1 MTMIQLPYLSS
12 ARFSGSDAGSFL
24 HSQLSADIA
33 ALDEGASTFAAY
45 CTPRGQVLGLLLV
58 GRFEDSYGIV
68 GSSELLPAVIQR
80 LRMFV
85 LRADVQVEILR
96 ELQVFG
102 LLPPCTAGTTTAIF
116 SPGGFSLR
124 YTLDVK
130 SAASSEEVGRWKYAE
145 LSQGISWLGP
155 ETTEK
160 FIPQM
165 LGLDDIGAV
174 SFSKGC
180 YPGQEIVARTR
191 YLGKVKREPLIVAV
205 TGQAGIA
212 NRSKVQVTYES
223 ESIDGIL
230 VDSAPAENGNT
241 LLFIVTRPSDG
252 EQAKSIS
259 FEGQVYRLVD
269 L

>member
-12 ARFSGSDAGSFL
+12 ARFSGSDVGSFL

-58 GRFEDSYGIV
+58 GRLEDSYWVV
-68 GSSELLPAVIQR
+68 GSSELLPAIIQR

-85 LRADVQVEILR
+85 LRADVQVEILQ

-102 LLPPCTAGTTTAIF
+102 LQPSCTAGTAAAIF
-116 SPGGFSLR
+116 SPGGCSLR
-124 YTLDVK
+124 YILDVK
-130 SAASSEEVGRWKYAE
+130 SAASSEEVGWWKCAE

-165 LGLDDIGAV
+165 LGFDDIGAV

-180 YPGQEIVARTR
+180 YPGQEIVARAR
-191 YLGKVKREPLIVAV
+191 YLGKVKRKPLVVAV
-205 TGQAGIA
+205 AGQARIV
-212 NRSKVQVTYES
+212 NRSKVQVIYKS
-223 ESIDGIL
+223 ESIDGLL

-252 EQAKSIS
+252 GQAESIS
-259 FEGQVYRLVD
+259 FEGQSYRLVD
-269 L
+269 M